1 MSTKK
6 NCDFYSNSGK
16 FVALKE
22 LLNNLNFLEEDTL
35 SCIANEN
42 KLLIFTWSTETLDL
56 LFTFLK
62 DSFPLIKILQL

>member
-42 KLLIFTWSTETLDL
+42 KLLIFT
-56 LFTFLK
+56 
-62 DSFPLIKILQL
+62 